1 MLLAIESF
9 VRVFE
14 DLLAGRANLRAG
26 RDHRFDALAAA
37 HNDNED
43 SDATTRRWIAE
54 RRWAAG
60 RG

>member
-14 DLLAGRANLRAG
+14 DLLTGRAP
-26 RDHRFDALAAA
+26 RFDALPAAS
-37 HNDNED
+37 NDNED